1 MAKIDYEHVWTDKK
15 RTLFGLPLSFTR
27 YILTEKKLI
36 TRKGLLSI
44 TEDEIELYRVIDKS
58 LKLPLGQRMF
68 GCGTVVIN
76 CRDTDTP
83 VKEVVSV
90 KNPREFMQVLEKYV
104 DKDVIL
110 GIRPEHIHDEPKLIE
125 EFKAGIVDA
134 KVEITELMGAETYL
148 YLDSE
153 GHNMIARVAPETT
166 AKSGDEI
173 QVAFEPNKIHLFDK
187 DTEQAICH

>member
-104 DKDVIL
+104 DIQRDKYRTRGRDMI
-110 GIRPEHIHDEPKLIE
+110 GPDFIDECDCDHDE
-125 EFKAGIVDA
+125 
-134 KVEITELMGAETYL
+134 
-148 YLDSE
+148 
-153 GHNMIARVAPETT
+153 
-166 AKSGDEI
+166 
-173 QVAFEPNKIHLFDK
+173 
-187 DTEQAICH
+187 